1 MQGTDVTLVLFNQS
15 LICLLAL
22 NLNSAQHLFK
32 GYNDVKVSNY
42 WQAKTRAAAAAAAA
56 AAAKHTGEVLHALKL
71 GKIDSRKQ
79 GARRSDLSRE
89 HGLFSEAA
97 AAQQHHVTGGFAW
110 Q

>member
-56 AAAKHTGEVLHALKL
+56 KHT
-71 GKIDSRKQ
+71 
-79 GARRSDLSRE
+79 
-89 HGLFSEAA
+89 
-97 AAQQHHVTGGFAW
+97 
-110 Q
+110 